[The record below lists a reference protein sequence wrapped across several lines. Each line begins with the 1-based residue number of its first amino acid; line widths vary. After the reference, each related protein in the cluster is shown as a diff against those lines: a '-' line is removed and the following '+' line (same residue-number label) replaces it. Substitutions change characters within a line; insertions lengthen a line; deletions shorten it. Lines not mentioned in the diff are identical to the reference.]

1 MPEEQAPSE
10 FVVSVIR
17 LNREMGEVKTAITW
31 HGYLLLAILGA
42 IIGTYFK

>member
-1 MPEEQAPSE
+1 MADEQTPNE
-10 FVVSVIR
+10 FVLSVIR
-17 LNREMGEVKTAITW
+17 LNREVGEVKTALTW

>member
-1 MPEEQAPSE
+1 MPEEQPANE
-10 FVVSVIR
+10 FMLSVMR
-17 LNREMGEVKTAITW
+17 LNREMGEVKTALTW